1 MKKTALL
8 ILTLA
13 FISTAVFADDD
24 DLFFGDGVEY
34 QSDVSAKD
42 DLAKGIIFEDGSV
55 RVGGSLNAELETST
69 ILYDKSGKGFSDYLD
84 ESTLTPR
91 LGATLFFDARP
102 SQTLRIYTKFGFD
115 YPFKSDAVTRIT
127 SLNTTVPPLST
138 AETTIADYFSVKEL
152 FTDFSI
158 NDLIFFR
165 FGIHVVKWG
174 TGYFYSPVSDL
185 INTSSID
192 PENANEDVNG
202 CLNLRAQ
209 IIFPGTQNV
218 LWLYVVPDS
227 ESVNSMEFST
237 ALKYTSLA
245 AKYEFVI
252 DTWEF
257 GIGGIYK
264 LNHAPKMMLT
274 ASGNIGNVNLFSEL
288 LYAYGSD
295 KEWALNKNWDDKS
308 SIFKFTIG
316 GSYYWKNP
324 QIALMAQ
331 YYYDGNNF
339 DSNNPL
345 DLQYFA
351 DYVTQGH
358 NVALTVSFGKLFGS
372 TDFALNLLGLA
383 NFGRKDLS
391 PTFLAGLSS
400 LGVDADMLNTYLK
413 AVTLGANFYYS
424 PINEI
429 SLGLGPYVTFNNGFE
444 DPSVALKF
452 YFSLGGGNF

>member
-1 MKKTALL
+1 MKKTALIFL
-8 ILTLA
+8 ALA
-13 FISTAVFADDD
+13 FFTTAAFADDD
-24 DLFFGDGVEY
+24 DLFFGDGVDY
-34 QSDVSAKD
+34 QDDVSAKS
-42 DLAKGIIFEDGSV
+42 DLARGILFEDGSV

-69 ILYDKSGKGFSDYLD
+69 IIYDKSGKDFSDYLD
-84 ESTLTPR
+84 ESKLTPR

-115 YPFKSDAVTRIT
+115 YPFKSNAMSMFNYNDALPMT
-127 SLNTTVPPLST
+127 STV
-138 AETTIADYFSVKEL
+138 ETTIADYFSVKEL

-158 NDLIFFR
+158 NDVAFFR
-165 FGIHVVKWG
+165 FGIHTVKWG

-209 IIFPGTQNV
+209 ILFPGTQNV

-227 ESVNSMEFST
+227 ESVSSMEFST

-252 DTWEF
+252 NTWEF
-257 GIGGIYK
+257 GVGGIYK
-264 LNHAPKMMLT
+264 LNHAPKMMFT
-274 ASGNIGNVNLFSEL
+274 TSGNIGNVNIFTEL

-295 KEWALNKNWDDKS
+295 REWAENKNWGDKS
-308 SIFKFTIG
+308 NIFKFTVG

-324 QIALMAQ
+324 EIALMAQ

-339 DSNNPL
+339 DVNNPA
-345 DLQYFA
+345 DLYYFA

-358 NVALTVSFGKLFGS
+358 NVAFTLSFGKLFGS
-372 TDFALNLLGLA
+372 HDFTLNLLGLA
-383 NFGRKDLS
+383 NIGREELPPAFLS
-391 PTFLAGLSS
+391 ILSAN
-400 LGVDADMLNTYLK
+400 GVDTDMLNSYLK
-413 AVTLGANFYYS
+413 SITLGGILYYS
-424 PINEI
+424 PIDEI
-429 SLGLGPYVTFNNGFE
+429 SIGVGPYITYNTGFK

-452 YFSLGGGNF
+452 YFNLGGGKF